1 MRGAAGRMAGGRAAG
16 GWTLAGLVAV
26 LAAVL
31 AALLA
36 GCGGAPSGM
45 ALTAP
50 TATATPRVLALPP
63 MLAGYHIVV
72 ADLAT
77 GDVAELGVATWHVA
91 KSVHGLGLAAD
102 GRTLYVTDIAGN
114 AVVAYPLE
122 SGGRLGQPRR
132 VGVGL
137 APVHMVQ
144 TLDGRAVFVTNFGE
158 SSVSVVDSATWRVTS
173 TIQVPANPHGIA
185 ISPDGRWVYV
195 ACVNGEAI
203 AIIDTASELL
213 AGTIQLPRGANPY
226 GVAVSRDGRYL
237 YVPDNFA
244 ARLFTV
250 DLATRQVVSQ
260 TPIGL
265 RAALVAR
272 SADGQTL
279 YVTNGASGTVSVV
292 DIGSDPAHP
301 QVRATVRVGT
311 YPHGLALTPDGRY
324 LLVANNLS
332 DSVSVIATASDQVVA
347 TIPGERYPNDVIVAP

>member
-1 MRGAAGRMAGGRAAG
+1 MRMAGWRA
-16 GWTLAGLVAV
+16 LVGLVA
-26 LAAVL
+26 LL

-36 GCGGAPSGM
+36 GCGATGAQVRR
-45 ALTAP
+45 AP
-50 TATATPRVLALPP
+50 KAAPPPLVLKLPG
-63 MLAGYHIVV
+63 MLAGYHIFVS
-72 ADLAT
+72 DLAT
-77 GDVAELGVATWHVA
+77 GDVAELGVGTWHAA
-91 KSVHGLGLAAD
+91 KSVHGVGLAAD
-102 GRTLYVTDIAGN
+102 GRTLYVSDIAGN

-122 SGGRLGQPRR
+122 DGGQLGQPRR
-132 VGVGL
+132 AGVGL

-144 TLDGRAVFVTNFGE
+144 TLDGRAVFVTDYGE

-195 ACVNGEAI
+195 ACVNGGAI

-213 AGTIQLPRGANPY
+213 AGTIRLPLGANPY

-237 YVPDNFA
+237 YAPDNFA

-250 DLATRQVVSQ
+250 DVATRQVVGQ

-265 RAALVAR
+265 RAALVTR
-272 SADGQTL
+272 SADGGTL

-301 QVRATVRVGT
+301 RVRATVPVGT

-324 LLVANNLS
+324 LIVANNLS
-332 DSVSVIATASDQVVA
+332 NSVSVIATGSDQVVA
-347 TIPGERYPNDVIVAP
+347 TITGERYPNDVIVAP